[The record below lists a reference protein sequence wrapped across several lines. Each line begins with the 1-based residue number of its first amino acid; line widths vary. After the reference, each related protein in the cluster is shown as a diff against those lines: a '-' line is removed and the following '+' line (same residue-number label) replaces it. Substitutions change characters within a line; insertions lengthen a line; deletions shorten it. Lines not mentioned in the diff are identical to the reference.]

1 MLTVLISLSLT
12 ISTAVGQTNY
22 SFTPSQIKDIAF
34 KLETRKILLSDTVL
48 YRSKIRGLE
57 LQKEK
62 KDSVIKYME
71 GKYDVSEMYISA
83 LEEDLSLVV
92 SNNTKLRKENKSLN
106 RKLTI
111 SNTAIPISFVVGAAL
126 ALILSK

>member
-1 MLTVLISLSLT
+1 M
-12 ISTAVGQTNY
+12 
-22 SFTPSQIKDIAF
+22 
-34 KLETRKILLSDTVL
+34 
-48 YRSKIRGLE
+48 
-57 LQKEK
+57 QKEK

-71 GKYDVSEMYISA
+71 GKYDVSEIYIDA
-83 LEEDLSLVV
+83 LEEDLNSVV

-111 SNTAIPISFVVGAAL
+111 SNTAIPISFAVGAAL